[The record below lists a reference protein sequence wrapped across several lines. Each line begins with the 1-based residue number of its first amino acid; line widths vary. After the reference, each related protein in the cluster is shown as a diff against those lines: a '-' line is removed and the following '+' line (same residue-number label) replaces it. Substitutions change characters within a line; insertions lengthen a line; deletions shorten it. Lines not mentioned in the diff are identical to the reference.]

1 MHREMG
7 EKRSK
12 KLRVHFFLEALE
24 PGSFISK
31 GNSYFFLLTPLPLW
45 EKGKC
50 WGGGKGGLKAL
61 PIPDCFG
68 EHSLLGLNWCA
79 PDS

>member
-1 MHREMG
+1 M
-7 EKRSK
+7 
-12 KLRVHFFLEALE
+12 E

-31 GNSYFFLLTPLPLW
+31 GNFIFYFPPYPLYPVGRRESVL
-45 EKGKC
+45 
-50 WGGGKGGLKAL
+50 GGGGGEGGGGEGGGLKAL